1 MSQLTGLVNA
11 DFCVAVQ
18 TGFPLTEEDSE
29 WVADPP
35 RKDMDSTMST
45 HAVDKSSDRVRDMF
59 AQIAGKYDLMNHL
72 LSLNVD
78 KYWRSAT
85 VKRVLVEGTAPILD
99 LCTGTGDLAFAFRKV
114 HSNVPIVG
122 ADFCNEMLD
131 VARKKQ
137 QQRGISD
144 IKFIEASAMQ
154 LPFETEQFQVV
165 SVAFGIRNVEDTDQG
180 LSEIVRVCQQGGR
193 VAILEFSKP
202 SVWPL
207 SSIYQSYFRYVL
219 PRVGQIM
226 AKNDKSAYEYL
237 PSSVSQFPS
246 GQEFAKRMATA
257 GLQNIKMFPM
267 TLGVA
272 TLYLGV
278 K

>member
-1 MSQLTGLVNA
+1 
-11 DFCVAVQ
+11 
-18 TGFPLTEEDSE
+18 
-29 WVADPP
+29 
-35 RKDMDSTMST
+35 MDSAMNATG
-45 HAVDKSSDRVRDMF
+45 AVDKSGDRVKDMF

-72 LSLNVD
+72 LSLNID

-85 VKRVLVEGTAPILD
+85 VKRVSVAGSDPILD
-99 LCTGTGDLAFAFRKV
+99 LCTGTGDLAFAFHKR
-114 HSNVPIVG
+114 HPHVPIVA

-131 VARKKQ
+131 VARQKQKKRQ
-137 QQRGISD
+137 VVGVD
-144 IKFIEASAMQ
+144 FVEASAME
-154 LPFETEQFQVV
+154 LPFETDHFQVV

-180 LSEIVRVCQQGGR
+180 LREITRVCKPGGT

-202 SVWPL
+202 SIWPL
-207 SSIYQSYFRYVL
+207 SSLYQTYFKHVL

-226 AKNDKSAYEYL
+226 ARNDKSAYEYL

-246 GQEFAKRMATA
+246 GKAFGELMEAA
-257 GLQNIKMFPM
+257 GLSEISMFPM

-278 K
+278 KR

>member
-1 MSQLTGLVNA
+1 
-11 DFCVAVQ
+11 
-18 TGFPLTEEDSE
+18 
-29 WVADPP
+29 
-35 RKDMDSTMST
+35 MDSTMST
-45 HAVDKSSDRVRDMF
+45 TRAVDKSSDRVRDMF

-85 VKRVLVEGTAPILD
+85 VKRVPVDGDAPILD
-99 LCTGTGDLAFAFRKV
+99 LCTGTGDLAFAFSKR
-114 HSNVPIVG
+114 HPNVPIVG

-137 QQRGISD
+137 KQRSVEGVE
-144 IKFIEASAMQ
+144 FVEASAMD
-154 LPFETEQFQVV
+154 LPFETNQFQVV

-180 LSEIVRVCQQGGR
+180 LSEITRVCQPGGR
-193 VAILEFSKP
+193 VAILEFSQP

-207 SSIYQSYFRYVL
+207 GSIYQFHFRHVL
-219 PRVGQIM
+219 PRVGQMM
-226 AKNDKSAYEYL
+226 AKNNKSAYEYL

-246 GQEFAKRMATA
+246 GQYFADRMIAA
-257 GLQNIKMFPM
+257 GLQDIKTFPM

-278 K
+278 KQ